1 MFDYSNHSRRV
12 VFADDAPIASCF
24 RSALKVYRIL
34 QPDTID
40 LEEKELGD
48 SHMLDLMEF
57 MAGREMIRKINL
69 RRNKIGDEGAK
80 ALARF
85 ITSTDDT
92 LVDINLN
99 RNRITQV
106 GIDAILDAVHTTIR
120 IEKCACSYGN

>member
-1 MFDYSNHSRRV
+1 VY
-12 VFADDAPIASCF
+12 FAEDAPIASCF

-34 QPDTID
+34 QPDVID

-57 MAGREMIRKINL
+57 MSSREMIKKINL

-80 ALARF
+80 SLARF

-99 RNRITQV
+99 RNRITQIGV
-106 GIDAILDAVHTTIR
+106 DAILDAVHTTIR
-120 IEKCACSYGN
+120 IEKCSVSYGN